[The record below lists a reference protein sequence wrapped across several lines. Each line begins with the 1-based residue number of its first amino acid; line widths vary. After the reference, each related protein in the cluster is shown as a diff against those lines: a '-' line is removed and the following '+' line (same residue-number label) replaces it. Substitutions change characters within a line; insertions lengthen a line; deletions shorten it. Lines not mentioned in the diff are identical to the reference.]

1 MHTSID
7 KPSCII
13 KPKDS
18 AQTSLVSVLVGVLR
32 VYKEGIITKT
42 QQWRAVSRS
51 WFALFTM
58 IFWVLL
64 FVEAFSTG
72 MMLTIGSPVRT
83 EAVIVKSKGLDQLT
97 QTLNQQL
104 LTTAAKSGA
113 SLDKRT
119 VLVTTDDTQ
128 RLAKNMVAAS
138 SLHQPHVS
146 LTTIEESVTSRLQTA
161 ATVQHQNFD
170 QKKVL
175 ASLKTTLEREI
186 NLHVMAQGW
195 GLVYPLLVLMTQT
208 AVIVAAILMAFVL
221 LIMIKTAHSW
231 RRFLAVTG
239 RSTYVMGYVGGFMAM
254 FVTANPFL
262 GAVVSRIA
270 INQQLTRDL
279 ILAYSPLWQRVAGW
293 TIIIGLLV
301 AGVSHFFPRAQAEDD
316 DLLTAER
323 SAL

>member
-1 MHTSID
+1 
-7 KPSCII
+7 
-13 KPKDS
+13 
-18 AQTSLVSVLVGVLR
+18 
-32 VYKEGIITKT
+32 
-42 QQWRAVSRS
+42 
-51 WFALFTM
+51 
-58 IFWVLL
+58 
-64 FVEAFSTG
+64 
-72 MMLTIGSPVRT
+72 
-83 EAVIVKSKGLDQLT
+83 
-97 QTLNQQL
+97 
-104 LTTAAKSGA
+104 
-113 SLDKRT
+113 
-119 VLVTTDDTQ
+119 
-128 RLAKNMVAAS
+128 
-138 SLHQPHVS
+138 
-146 LTTIEESVTSRLQTA
+146 
-161 ATVQHQNFD
+161 
-170 QKKVL
+170 
-175 ASLKTTLEREI
+175 
-186 NLHVMAQGW
+186 
-195 GLVYPLLVLMTQT
+195 MTQT

>member
-1 MHTSID
+1 
-7 KPSCII
+7 
-13 KPKDS
+13 
-18 AQTSLVSVLVGVLR
+18 
-32 VYKEGIITKT
+32 
-42 QQWRAVSRS
+42 
-51 WFALFTM
+51 M

-239 RSTYVMGYVGGFMAM
+239 RSTYVMGYIGGFMAM

-262 GAVVSRIA
+262 GAVASRIP

-301 AGVSHFFPRAQAEDD
+301 AGVSHFFPRAQAEND

>member
-1 MHTSID
+1 M
-7 KPSCII
+7 
-13 KPKDS
+13 
-18 AQTSLVSVLVGVLR
+18 
-32 VYKEGIITKT
+32 
-42 QQWRAVSRS
+42 
-51 WFALFTM
+51 
-58 IFWVLL
+58 
-64 FVEAFSTG
+64 
-72 MMLTIGSPVRT
+72 
-83 EAVIVKSKGLDQLT
+83 
-97 QTLNQQL
+97 
-104 LTTAAKSGA
+104 
-113 SLDKRT
+113 
-119 VLVTTDDTQ
+119 
-128 RLAKNMVAAS
+128 
-138 SLHQPHVS
+138 
-146 LTTIEESVTSRLQTA
+146 
-161 ATVQHQNFD
+161 
-170 QKKVL
+170 
-175 ASLKTTLEREI
+175 KTTLEREI

-239 RSTYVMGYVGGFMAM
+239 RSTYVMGYIGGFMAM